1 MDFTLTDEHRAL
13 QQMARDFAEKEIRP
27 ISAERDLIPDPRET
41 FDWEIIKKGSALG
54 LRTIAVPERLGGPGV
69 DRLGQVL
76 VILELARADGAIAKS
91 FSQNWKFT
99 PIITEVANDE
109 QRERF
114 LPQFMENDDFLLAS
128 GNTEPDAGF
137 DNRYSPPD
145 YPKAGFKMSAVRD
158 GDDWILNG
166 MKHFIANG
174 GVASLYIMSTRTDP
188 NVPLR
193 EGTTLF
199 FVPKDT
205 PGFTIGRRHNK
216 VGWRFYQNAEL
227 IFENCRVPDANL
239 LVGVNKGR
247 NFRPEGG
254 SGFND
259 IELSGNL
266 LGIAQA
272 AYEHAIEHARNR
284 FQGGKII
291 IEHQAV
297 KLKLADMYMR
307 LEAGRSYYF
316 KVVEDCLDEG
326 AEGTSASKQL
336 MKVFATEVSQSVT
349 RDAVEIFGGMG
360 VMKDAPVEKLMRD
373 ASVLTHLAAGTVNT
387 LMAAEKLT

>member
-1 MDFTLTDEHRAL
+1 MKLSDEHRAL

-27 ISAERDLIPDPRET
+27 ISAERDLIPDPKDV

-54 LRTIAVPERLGGPGV
+54 LRTLAVPERFGGPGV
-69 DRLGQVL
+69 DLMGQAL
-76 VILELARADGAIAKS
+76 VILELARGDGAICKT
-91 FSQNWKFT
+91 FTQNWKFT
-99 PIITEVANDE
+99 PFLTTIANDE

-114 LPQFMENDDFLLAS
+114 LPQFMENDDYLLSTAQ
-128 GNTEPDAGF
+128 TEPDAGF
-137 DNRYSPPD
+137 DNRYPPPD
-145 YPKAGFKMSAVRD
+145 YPKAGYKMSAVRG
-158 GDDWILNG
+158 GDEWILNG
-166 MKHFIANG
+166 MKQFIANG
-174 GVASLYIMSTRTDP
+174 GVASLYVVFTRTNLDTSIK
-188 NVPLR
+188 

-199 FVPKDT
+199 LVPKDT

-216 VGWRFYQNAEL
+216 IGWRFYQNAEL
-227 IFENCRVPDANL
+227 IFEDCRVPDANIL
-239 LVGVNKGR
+239 MGVNKGLD
-247 NFRPEGG
+247 FRWEFV

-259 IELSGNL
+259 IELAGNL

-316 KVVEDCLDEG
+316 KVVEDCLDGGVEG
-326 AEGTSASKQL
+326 DSASKQL
-336 MKVFATEVSQSVT
+336 MKVFVTEVAQRVT

>member
-1 MDFTLTDEHRAL
+1 MKLSDEHRAL

-27 ISAERDLIPDPRET
+27 ISAERDLISDPKET

-54 LRTIAVPERLGGPGV
+54 LRTLAVPERFGGPGV
-69 DRLGQVL
+69 DLMGQAL
-76 VILELARADGAIAKS
+76 VILELARGDGAICKT

-137 DNRYSPPD
+137 DNRYPPPD
-145 YPKAGFKMSAVRD
+145 YPKAGYKMSAVRG
-158 GDDWILNG
+158 GDEWILNG
-166 MKHFIANG
+166 MKQFIANG
-174 GVASLYIMSTRTDP
+174 GVASLYVVFTRTNLDTSIK
-188 NVPLR
+188 

-199 FVPKDT
+199 LVPKDT

-216 VGWRFYQNAEL
+216 IGWRFYQNAEL
-227 IFENCRVPDANL
+227 IFEDCRVPDANIL
-239 LVGVNKGR
+239 MGVNKGLD
-247 NFRPEGG
+247 FRWEFV

-259 IELSGNL
+259 IELAGNL

-316 KVVEDCLDEG
+316 KVVEDCLDGGVEG
-326 AEGTSASKQL
+326 DSASKQL
-336 MKVFATEVSQSVT
+336 MKVFVTEVAQRVT

>member
-1 MDFTLTDEHRAL
+1 MQVTDEHKAL

-27 ISAERDLIPDPRET
+27 ISAERDLIPDPKDV

-54 LRTIAVPERLGGPGV
+54 LRTLAVPERFGGPGV
-69 DRLGQVL
+69 DLMGQAL
-76 VILELARADGAIAKS
+76 VILELARGDGAICKT
-91 FSQNWKFT
+91 FTQNWKFT
-99 PIITEVANDE
+99 PFLTTIANDE

-114 LPQFMENDDFLLAS
+114 LPQFMENDDYLLSTAQ
-128 GNTEPDAGF
+128 TEPDAGF
-137 DNRYSPPD
+137 DNRYPPPD
-145 YPKAGFKMSAVRD
+145 YPKAGYKMSAVRG
-158 GDDWILNG
+158 GDEWILNG
-166 MKHFIANG
+166 MKQFIANG
-174 GVASLYIMSTRTDP
+174 GVASLYVVFTRTNLDTSIK
-188 NVPLR
+188 

-199 FVPKDT
+199 LVPKDT

-216 VGWRFYQNAEL
+216 IGWRFYQNAEL
-227 IFENCRVPDANL
+227 IFEDCRVPDANIL
-239 LVGVNKGR
+239 MGVNKGLD
-247 NFRPEGG
+247 FRWEFV

-259 IELSGNL
+259 IELAGNL

-316 KVVEDCLDEG
+316 KVVEDCLDGGVEG
-326 AEGTSASKQL
+326 DSASKQL
-336 MKVFATEVSQSVT
+336 MKVFVTEVAQRVT

>member
-1 MDFTLTDEHRAL
+1 
-13 QQMARDFAEKEIRP
+13 MARDFAEKEIRP
-27 ISAERDLIPDPRET
+27 ISAERDLISDPKET

-54 LRTIAVPERLGGPGV
+54 LRTLAVPERFGGPGV
-69 DRLGQVL
+69 DLMGQAL
-76 VILELARADGAIAKS
+76 VILELARGDGAICKT
-91 FSQNWKFT
+91 FTQNWKFT
-99 PIITEVANDE
+99 PFLTTIANDE

-114 LPQFMENDDFLLAS
+114 LPQFMENDDYLLSTAQ
-128 GNTEPDAGF
+128 TEPDAGF
-137 DNRYSPPD
+137 DNRYPPPD
-145 YPKAGFKMSAVRD
+145 YPKAGYKMSAVRG
-158 GDDWILNG
+158 GDEWILNG
-166 MKHFIANG
+166 MKQFIANG
-174 GVASLYIMSTRTDP
+174 GVASLYVVFTRTNLDTSIK
-188 NVPLR
+188 

-199 FVPKDT
+199 LVPKDT

-216 VGWRFYQNAEL
+216 IGWRFYQNAEL
-227 IFENCRVPDANL
+227 IFEDCRVPDANIL
-239 LVGVNKGR
+239 MGVNKGLD
-247 NFRPEGG
+247 FRWEFV

-259 IELSGNL
+259 IELAGNL

>member
-1 MDFTLTDEHRAL
+1 
-13 QQMARDFAEKEIRP
+13 MAREFAEKEIRP

-54 LRTIAVPERLGGPGV
+54 LRTLAVPEQYGGPGV
-69 DRLGQVL
+69 DLMGQAVVL
-76 VILELARADGAIAKS
+76 LELARGDGAIAKT
-91 FSQNWKFT
+91 FTQNWKFT
-99 PIITEVANDE
+99 PIITEIANNE

-114 LPQFMENDDFLLAS
+114 LPQFMEDDTFLLAS
-128 GNTEPDAGF
+128 GNTEPDAGS
-137 DNRYSPPD
+137 DNRYPPPD
-145 YPKAGFKMSAVRD
+145 YPKAGYKMSAVRD

-166 MKHFIANG
+166 MKHYIANG

-188 NVPLR
+188 NAPIR
-193 EGTTLF
+193 EGTTVFL
-199 FVPKDT
+199 VPKDT
-205 PGFTIGRRHNK
+205 PGFTIGRTHNK
-216 VGWRFYQNAEL
+216 IGWRFYQNAEL
-227 IFENCRVPDANL
+227 IFENCRIPDGNRL
-239 LVGVNKGR
+239 SEMNRGR
-247 NFRPEGG
+247 DHRPEGG

-266 LGIAQA
+266 LGIGQA
-272 AYEHAIEHARNR
+272 AFEHAIEHARNR

-291 IEHQAV
+291 IEHQAM

-316 KVVEDCLDEG
+316 KVGEDCLDEG

-336 MKVFATEVSQSVT
+336 MKVFATEVAQSVT
-349 RDAVEIFGGMG
+349 RNAVEIFGGMG

-387 LMAAEKLT
+387 LMAAEKMT

>member
-1 MDFTLTDEHRAL
+1 MQVTDEHKAL

-27 ISAERDLIPDPRET
+27 ISAERDLISDPKET

-54 LRTIAVPERLGGPGV
+54 LRTLAVPERFGGPGV
-69 DRLGQVL
+69 DLMGQAL
-76 VILELARADGAIAKS
+76 VILELARGDGAICKT
-91 FSQNWKFT
+91 FTQNWKFT
-99 PIITEVANDE
+99 PFLTTIANDE

-114 LPQFMENDDFLLAS
+114 LPQFMENDDYLLSTAQ
-128 GNTEPDAGF
+128 TEPDAGF
-137 DNRYSPPD
+137 DNRYPPPD
-145 YPKAGFKMSAVRD
+145 YPKAGYKMSAVRG
-158 GDDWILNG
+158 GDEWILNG
-166 MKHFIANG
+166 MKQFIANG
-174 GVASLYIMSTRTDP
+174 GVASLYVVFTRTNLDTSIK
-188 NVPLR
+188 

-199 FVPKDT
+199 LVPKDT

-216 VGWRFYQNAEL
+216 IGWRFYQNAEL
-227 IFENCRVPDANL
+227 IFEDCRVPDANIL
-239 LVGVNKGR
+239 MGVNKGLD
-247 NFRPEGG
+247 FRWEFV

-259 IELSGNL
+259 IELAGNL

-316 KVVEDCLDEG
+316 KVVEDCLDGGVEG
-326 AEGTSASKQL
+326 DSASKQL
-336 MKVFATEVSQSVT
+336 MKVFVTEVAQRVT

>member
-1 MDFTLTDEHRAL
+1 MHISDENRAL
-13 QQMARDFAEKEIRP
+13 QQMARDFSEKEIRP
-27 ISAERDLIPDPRET
+27 ISAERDLIPDPKDT

-54 LRTIAVPERLGGPGV
+54 LRTLAVPERFGGPEV
-69 DRLGQVL
+69 DLMGQAL
-76 VILELARADGAIAKS
+76 VILELARGDGAICKT
-91 FSQNWKFT
+91 FSQNWKFSPLLCEIAT
-99 PIITEVANDE
+99 DE

-114 LPQFMENDDFLLAS
+114 LPQFMEDDTFLLAS
-128 GNTEPDAGF
+128 GNTEPDAGS
-137 DNRYSPPD
+137 DNRYPPSD
-145 YPKAGFKMSAVRD
+145 YPKAGYKMSAVQD

-174 GVASLYIMSTRTDP
+174 GVASLYFMATRTAPD
-188 NVPLR
+188 VPIK
-193 EGTTLF
+193 EGTTVF
-199 FVPKDT
+199 MVPKDT

-216 VGWRFYQNAEL
+216 IGWRFYQNAEL
-227 IFENCRVPDANL
+227 IFEDCRVPDANRL
-239 LVGVNKGR
+239 CGVNEGR
-247 NFRPEGG
+247 SFRPEGG

-266 LGIAQA
+266 LGIGQA

-291 IEHQAV
+291 IEHQAM

-316 KVVEDCLDEG
+316 KVVEDCMKDI
-326 AEGTSASKQL
+326 EGTSASKQL
-336 MKVFATEVSQSVT
+336 MKVFATEVAQSVT

-373 ASVLTHLAAGTVNT
+373 ASIFTHLAAGTVNT

>member
-1 MDFTLTDEHRAL
+1 MKLSDEHRAL

-27 ISAERDLIPDPRET
+27 ISAERDLISDPKET

-54 LRTIAVPERLGGPGV
+54 LRTLAVPERFGGPGV
-69 DRLGQVL
+69 GLMGQAL
-76 VILELARADGAIAKS
+76 VILELARGDGAICKT

-387 LMAAEKLT
+387 LMAAERLT

>member
-1 MDFTLTDEHRAL
+1 MELTDEHRAL

-27 ISAERDLIPDPRET
+27 ISAERDLISDPKDT

-54 LRTIAVPERLGGPGV
+54 LRTLAVPERFGGPEV
-69 DRLGQVL
+69 DLMGQAL
-76 VILELARADGAIAKS
+76 VILELARGDGAICKT

-99 PIITEVANDE
+99 PWLTERCTDE

-114 LPQFMENDDFLLAS
+114 LPQFMEDDTFLLAS
-128 GNTEPDAGF
+128 GNTEPDAGS
-137 DNRYSPPD
+137 DNRYPPPD
-145 YPKAGFKMSAVRD
+145 DPKAGYKMSAVRD

-174 GVASLYIMSTRTDP
+174 GVASLYFMATRTDP
-188 NVPLR
+188 NVPIKD
-193 EGTTLF
+193 GTTLF
-199 FVPKDT
+199 MVPKDT

-216 VGWRFYQNAEL
+216 IGWRFYQNAEL
-227 IFENCRVPDANL
+227 IFENCCVPDANRL
-239 LVGVNKGR
+239 LGVNEGR
-247 NFRPEGG
+247 HFRGEGG

-266 LGIAQA
+266 IGIAQA

-291 IEHQAV
+291 IEHQAM

-307 LEAGRSYYF
+307 LEAARSYYF
-316 KVVEDCLDEG
+316 KVVEDCMG
-326 AEGTSASKQL
+326 EGTEGESASKQL
-336 MKVFATEVSQSVT
+336 MKVFATEVAQRVT

>member
-1 MDFTLTDEHRAL
+1 
-13 QQMARDFAEKEIRP
+13 MARDFAEKEIRP
-27 ISAERDLIPDPRET
+27 ISAERDLIPDPKDV

-54 LRTIAVPERLGGPGV
+54 LRTLAVPERFGGPGV
-69 DRLGQVL
+69 DLMGQAL
-76 VILELARADGAIAKS
+76 VILELARGDGAICKT
-91 FSQNWKFT
+91 FTQNWKFT
-99 PIITEVANDE
+99 PFLTTIANDE

-114 LPQFMENDDFLLAS
+114 LPQFMENDDYLLSTAQ
-128 GNTEPDAGF
+128 TEPDAGF
-137 DNRYSPPD
+137 DNRYPPPD
-145 YPKAGFKMSAVRD
+145 YPKAGYKMSAVRG
-158 GDDWILNG
+158 GDEWILNG
-166 MKHFIANG
+166 MKQFIANG
-174 GVASLYIMSTRTDP
+174 GVASLYVVFTRTNLDTSIK
-188 NVPLR
+188 

-199 FVPKDT
+199 LVPKDT

-216 VGWRFYQNAEL
+216 IGWRFYQNAEL
-227 IFENCRVPDANL
+227 IFEDCRVPDANIL
-239 LVGVNKGR
+239 MGVNKGLD
-247 NFRPEGG
+247 FRWEFV

-259 IELSGNL
+259 IELAGNL

-316 KVVEDCLDEG
+316 KVVEDCLDGGVEG
-326 AEGTSASKQL
+326 DSASKQL
-336 MKVFATEVSQSVT
+336 MKVFVTEVAQRVT

>member
-1 MDFTLTDEHRAL
+1 MQVTDEHKAL

-27 ISAERDLIPDPRET
+27 ISAERDLIPDPKDV

-54 LRTIAVPERLGGPGV
+54 LRTLAVPERFGGPGV
-69 DRLGQVL
+69 DLMGQAL
-76 VILELARADGAIAKS
+76 VILELARGDGAICKT
-91 FSQNWKFT
+91 FTQNWKFT
-99 PIITEVANDE
+99 PFLTTIANDE

-114 LPQFMENDDFLLAS
+114 LPQFMENDDYLLSTAQ
-128 GNTEPDAGF
+128 TEPDAGF
-137 DNRYSPPD
+137 DNRYPPPD
-145 YPKAGFKMSAVRD
+145 YPKAGYKMSAVRG
-158 GDDWILNG
+158 GDEWILNG
-166 MKHFIANG
+166 MKQFIANG
-174 GVASLYIMSTRTDP
+174 GVASLYVVFTRTNLDTSIK
-188 NVPLR
+188 

-199 FVPKDT
+199 LVPKDT

-216 VGWRFYQNAEL
+216 IGWRFYQNAEL
-227 IFENCRVPDANL
+227 IFEDCRVPDANIL
-239 LVGVNKGR
+239 MGVNKGLD
-247 NFRPEGG
+247 FRWEFV

-259 IELSGNL
+259 IELAGNL